1 MGELV
6 SVVTVEILM
15 LFLFAQY
22 YEVEVGPAVRS
33 LAIGFF
39 LYSCILVLNDTI
51 LEGWKYSYGTLWHL
65 LGTLSFLAS
74 MLLWAWAL
82 GKEQREKTTDPILLS
97 ENAYQVL
104 APEINFRLKL
114 LNVHL
119 SQFWDV
125 EANRP

>member
-119 SQFWDV
+119 RQFWDV
-125 EANRP
+125 ETNRP